1 MPNFRENGE
10 YFCKNLAEKKPLAV
24 LSHEKKSGFNYEQK
38 ILSEQQRRLLIA
50 ALHFFLDVIRY
61 N

>member
-1 MPNFRENGE
+1 MVNIFA
-10 YFCKNLAEKKPLAV
+10 KISQKKKPLAV

-50 ALHFFLDVIRY
+50 ALHFFPDVIRY